1 VYNTQFVNALG
12 FMVTMNKRHWKQVD
26 RDPNVTCHT
35 RLTISSRIT
44 NQPTKPIIR
53 GFSCKWI

>member
-12 FMVTMNKRHWKQVD
+12 VMVTMNKHHWEQAD

-35 RLTISSRIT
+35 LLTISSRIT
-44 NQPTKPIIR
+44 NQPTNPTIR
-53 GFSCKWI
+53 GFSC